1 MKNGGDTGGQSRA
14 ICIGLL
20 LLWQIDQ
27 VDQRVDQRFL
37 TTQNFPGGF
46 PAVRRLSL
54 HNKSTQQVSG
64 KVITRGS
71 KYLGLAA
78 WQLGIPAPRLRL
90 PR

>member
-1 MKNGGDTGGQSRA
+1 MPPPDYTPLGEVLSGEPLAGQPFIPA
-14 ICIGLL
+14 LP

-46 PAVRRLSL
+46 PAVRGLSL

-64 KVITRGS
+64 KVITSRS
-71 KYLGLAA
+71 HNKS
-78 WQLGIPAPRLRL
+78 
-90 PR
+90 